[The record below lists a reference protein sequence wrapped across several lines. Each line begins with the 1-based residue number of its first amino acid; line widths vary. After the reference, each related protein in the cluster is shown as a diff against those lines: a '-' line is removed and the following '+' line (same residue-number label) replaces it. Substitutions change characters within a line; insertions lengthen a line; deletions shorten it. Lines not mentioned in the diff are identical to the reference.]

1 MVRSYVGGFC
11 ALALVALATSVA
23 SAAAITDYADY
34 DFDPTTQDF
43 ELWLGH
49 SPAAY
54 LTTWDTAG
62 GNLAPAGHTPGGPPG
77 YGPAGG
83 NPAWLKFNSTGN
95 GGGGGGGGGTV
106 DDTLSTFKLGNEY
119 GNDWSMDFYVM
130 IFDADFAGEK
140 INVYLVG
147 EDPAEPNNIQ
157 TVSVE
162 KDAVKAGKLLK
173 WRIDAAAGEE
183 VTVYIESIGDESYAA
198 GFLMDNANV
207 GPPPTV
213 PEPATLALLGLGAAG
228 LVARRRRRR

>member
-11 ALALVALATSVA
+11 ALGLVAFAASVA

-34 DFDPTTQDF
+34 DFDPTKQDF
-43 ELWLGH
+43 ELWLTH

-54 LTTWDTAG
+54 LTTWDTSG
-62 GNLAPAGHTPGGPPG
+62 GNLAPADHSPGGPPS
-77 YGPAGG
+77 YGPPGG

-95 GGGGGGGGGTV
+95 GGGGGGGTAG
-106 DDTLSTFKLGNEY
+106 DTLSTFILGNEY

-130 IFDADFAGEK
+130 IFDAEFAGEK
-140 INVYLVG
+140 INVYLAG
-147 EDPAEPNNIQ
+147 EDPTDPNNIQ
-157 TVSVE
+157 SASVE
-162 KDAVKAGKLLK
+162 KDAVKTGKLLMWK
-173 WRIDAAAGEE
+173 IDAAAGEE

-198 GFLMDNANV
+198 GFLMDNADV
-207 GPPPTV
+207 GPAPTI